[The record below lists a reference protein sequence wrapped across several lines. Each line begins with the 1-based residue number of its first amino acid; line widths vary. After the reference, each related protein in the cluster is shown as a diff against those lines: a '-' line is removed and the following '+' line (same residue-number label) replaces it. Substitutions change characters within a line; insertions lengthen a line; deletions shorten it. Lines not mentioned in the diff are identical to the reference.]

1 MSSVLTNFFAPN
13 SYVVE
18 YKFELLLANM
28 GLRSEKPFKIVKK
41 EYVQHRVNIDTV
53 WKVWSIKQN
62 FLFRWCSAFVSKS
75 MNLLAIKMVR
85 FQKWPDL

>member
-1 MSSVLTNFFAPN
+1 MSSDLLFAPN

-41 EYVQHRVNIDTV
+41 EYYIVSTLT
-53 WKVWSIKQN
+53 
-62 FLFRWCSAFVSKS
+62 LFGRSG
-75 MNLLAIKMVR
+75 
-85 FQKWPDL
+85 Q